1 MDRETLSDGL
11 RNTESFAERHIGPR
25 NEDITEMLAALG
37 YASMAAFIDDVV
49 PDDIR
54 LTSPLDLKGGG
65 IESGTAILAEG
76 NLDAGRDCLQGMSES
91 EVLAALKRLAAA
103 NLVYR
108 SYIGMGYYNCIVPPV
123 IQRNILENPGWYTQ
137 YTPYQAEISQGR
149 LEALLNFQTMVID
162 LTGLPVANASLLDEA
177 TAAAEAMGMCLAASP
192 ARLKRASTGRNE
204 SGIFFVSETCHPQTI
219 AVLQTRAEPLG
230 IQLRIGNH
238 EEVDFDEPILGAIV
252 QYPATDGAIHD
263 YRGFAERVHNAGG
276 LFIIAADLLALTLLQ
291 PPGEFGADIAIGSA
305 QRFGV
310 PLGYGGP
317 HAAFLSTRE
326 EFKRRIPGRI
336 AGVSHDVTG
345 KPAIRLALQTRE
357 QHIRREKA
365 TSNICTAQVLLA
377 VMAGMYAVY
386 HGPTGLRRIAER
398 VHALTCMLRMG
409 LEEAGYATGDAPC
422 FDTLCI
428 QTPAAEE
435 IHAAARAKQINL
447 RPIDAMHIGI
457 SLDETTTAADV
468 AELLEIF
475 GGVAQPVEIETGTA
489 RLPGIPE
496 EFQRKTPYLTH
507 PVFNSYH
514 SETEMLRYI
523 HKLQAK
529 DLSLVNAMIPLGSC
543 TMKLNATAEMVP
555 VTWAEFS
562 DIHPFVPREQAK
574 GYHALFEQLE
584 AWLAEITGYSGISL
598 QPNAGSQGE
607 YAGLLVIRKYH
618 HSRGEARRNVCLI
631 PTSAHGTNP
640 ASAVMAGM
648 QVVVV
653 ACDAA
658 GNVDLADLREKAETY
673 RETLAAAMLTYPSTH
688 GVFEK
693 EIREICDIVHRA
705 GGQVYVDGA
714 NLNALV
720 GLSRPAD
727 IGTDVCHL
735 NLHKTFCIPHG
746 GGGPGMGPIGVKAHL
761 VDFLPTHPIVPTRLL
776 SPQNGGAD
784 GIGPV
789 SAAPWGSPGILP
801 ISWAYI
807 AMMGADG
814 LKSATEV
821 AILNAN
827 YIAKRLEG
835 HYPILYTGKN
845 GRVAHECIIDLRDFK
860 KTANVDVTD
869 VAKRLMDYGFHA
881 PTVSWPVLGTMMI
894 EPTESESLA
903 ELERFCDAL
912 ISIRE
917 EIAAIESGV
926 ADREDNVL
934 KNAPHT
940 VDAVTQT
947 VWPHA
952 YPREAAAFPKPWVRE
967 HKFWPAVA
975 RINEVHGDRNLVC
988 ACPPLDAYR
997 GA

>member
-1 MDRETLSDGL
+1 MDKKQKNGR
-11 RNTESFAERHIGPR
+11 SFADRHIGPR
-25 NEDITEMLAALG
+25 SEDIELMLSTLG
-37 YASMAAFIDDVV
+37 YSSMADFIEDVV
-49 PDDIR
+49 PADIR
-54 LTSPLDLKGGG
+54 LSVPLRLNGDATG
-65 IESGTAILAEG
+65 SG
-76 NLDAGRDCLQGMSES
+76 RSLQAHIAKSEL
-91 EVLAALKRLAAA
+91 EVLAALKKLASE
-103 NLVYR
+103 NEVFR
-108 SYIGMGYYNCIVPPV
+108 SFIGMGYYNCFVPPV

-177 TAAAEAMGMCLAASP
+177 TAAAEAMGMCVANVPQKIS
-192 ARLKRASTGRNE
+192 RN
-204 SGIFFVSETCHPQTI
+204 FFVSETCHPQTI

-230 IQLRIGNH
+230 IELQIGDH
-238 EEVDFDEPILGAIV
+238 REVNFDTPILGAIV
-252 QYPATDGAIHD
+252 QYPATDGAIYD
-263 YRGFAERVHNAGG
+263 YSEFAKQVHAAGG
-276 LFIIAADLLALTLLQ
+276 LFVTATDLLALTLLR
-291 PPGEFGADIAIGSA
+291 PPGEFGADITIGSA

-317 HAAFLSTRE
+317 HAAFLSTHE
-326 EFKRRIPGRI
+326 ELKRSIPGRI
-336 AGVSHDVTG
+336 AGVSQDATG

-386 HGPTGLRRIAER
+386 HGPTGLKHIAER
-398 VHALTCMLRMG
+398 VHSLTCTLRTG
-409 LEEAGYATGDAPC
+409 LEELGFTTGTAPC
-422 FDTLCI
+422 FDTLSVTI
-428 QTPAAEE
+428 PAEATAELL
-435 IHAAARAKQINL
+435 ASARAREINF
-447 RPIDAMHIGI
+447 RAIDSTHIGI
-457 SLDETTTAADV
+457 SLDETTTPVDI
-468 AELLEIF
+468 EGILQIF
-475 GGVAQPVEIETGTA
+475 GAQT
-489 RLPGIPE
+489 RLENVPGRSELQLAIPMDL
-496 EFQRKTPYLTH
+496 QRKSAYLTH

-523 HKLQAK
+523 HKLQTK

-555 VTWAEFS
+555 VTWNEFGGL
-562 DIHPFVPREQAK
+562 HPFAPLEQAK
-574 GYHALFEQLE
+574 GYQHLFSQLE
-584 AWLAEITGYSGISL
+584 TWLAEITGYSGISL

-618 HSRGEARRNVCLI
+618 QSRGESHRNVCLI

-653 ACDAA
+653 ACDTD
-658 GNVDLADLREKAETY
+658 GNIDLADLQLKADAHREN
-673 RETLAAAMLTYPSTH
+673 LAAAMITYPSTH
-688 GVFEK
+688 GVFEEK
-693 EIREICDIVHRA
+693 IREICDIVHQS
-705 GGQVYVDGA
+705 GGQVYMDGA

-720 GLSRPAD
+720 GIGQPAD
-727 IGTDVCHL
+727 IGADVCHL

-761 VDFLPTHPIVPTRLL
+761 TDFLPTHPLVPV
-776 SPQNGGAD
+776 GGDA
-784 GIGPV
+784 GIGAV

-801 ISWAYI
+801 ISWAYV
-807 AMMGADG
+807 AMMGPQG
-814 LKSATEV
+814 LTAATEV

-827 YIAKRLEG
+827 YIAKRLAP
-835 HYPILYTGKN
+835 HYPVLYTGKN
-845 GRVAHECIIDLRDFK
+845 GLVAHECIIDLRAFK
-860 KTANVDVTD
+860 KSADIDVTD

-894 EPTESESLA
+894 EPTESESTA

-917 EIAAIESGV
+917 EIAEIEAGA
-926 ADREDNVL
+926 ADRADNVL

-940 VDAVTQT
+940 VEMVTHSEWEHSYT
-947 VWPHA
+947 
-952 YPREAAAFPKPWVRE
+952 RESAAFPKPWVRE
-967 HKFWPAVA
+967 AKFWPAVA
-975 RINEVHGDRNLVC
+975 RINEVYGDRNLMC
-988 ACPPLDAYR
+988 ACPPLDEY
-997 GA
+997 